1 MQQGEKLKAVS
12 VEGGITEHL
21 LRPSALTSVTDHGAA
36 KSHLRAIAAAK
47 RKNQP
52 SPRWYVHRPLSYASV
67 NSLIHVPRYEFELFL
82 TDANFRRLVA
92 ALFRFLIR
100 YRP

>member
-1 MQQGEKLKAVS
+1 MKPTN
-12 VEGGITEHL
+12 VEGGITEQL

-52 SPRWYVHRPLSYASV
+52 SPRWYLHLPLSYAIV
-67 NSLIHVPRYEFELFL
+67 NSRVSRHEFALIL
-82 TDANFRRLVA
+82 TD
-92 ALFRFLIR
+92 
-100 YRP
+100 

>member
-1 MQQGEKLKAVS
+1 MKATS
-12 VEGGITEHL
+12 VEGGITEQL

-52 SPRWYVHRPLSYASV
+52 SPRGYVHLPLLTFFFHVSCYEVALL
-67 NSLIHVPRYEFELFL
+67 LI
-82 TDANFRRLVA
+82 DANFH
-92 ALFRFLIR
+92 
-100 YRP
+100 